1 MDATHLVF
9 GIKDVIAIILGVISI
24 LGFLFALK
32 RSSETTHTKLDSAN
46 LEHQAYKQETT
57 AKLIELKADL
67 EKKEVQFMSRIEQ
80 VRAEHRDD
88 HEKLWVKI
96 DSFEKTQQMML
107 TSLAELTGYLRAK
120 NDSDKKNG

>member
-9 GIKDVIAIILGVISI
+9 GVKDVIAIVLGVISFA
-24 LGFLFALK
+24 GFLFALK
-32 RSSETTHTKLDSAN
+32 RTAEIAQAKTDEVNADLQEYKRETTTRL
-46 LEHQAYKQETT
+46 LE
-57 AKLIELKADL
+57 AKVEI
-67 EKKEVQFMSRIEQ
+67 EKKELQFTNRIEQ

-88 HEKLWVKI
+88 HEKLWTKI

-120 NDSDKKNG
+120 NDIPKQ

>member
-1 MDATHLVF
+1 MDATHLIF
-9 GIKDVIAIILGVISI
+9 GIKDVIAIIMGVISI
-24 LGFLFALK
+24 AGFLFALK
-32 RSSETTHTKLDSAN
+32 RTSETTQSKLDSAN
-46 LEHQAYKQETT
+46 LEYQAYKQETT
-57 AKLIELKADL
+57 TKLVELKADL
-67 EKKEVQFMSRIEQ
+67 EKKEIHFMTRIEQ